1 MVGQKLSDSLQLV
14 GQANSIISILEKDDL
29 FSEQRQDIVSNALC
43 AAIHLL
49 EEAETNLM
57 ALTEITSDQNE

>member
-1 MVGQKLSDSLQLV
+1 MVGQKLSESLLV

-49 EEAETNLM
+49 EEVETNLM
-57 ALTEITSDQNE
+57 ALTETTSNQNE